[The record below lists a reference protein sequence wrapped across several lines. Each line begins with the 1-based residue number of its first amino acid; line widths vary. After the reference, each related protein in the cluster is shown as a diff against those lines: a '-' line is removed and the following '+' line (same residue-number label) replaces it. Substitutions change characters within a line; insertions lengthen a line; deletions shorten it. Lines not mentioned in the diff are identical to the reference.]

1 MSSLPLAALA
11 QGSGFARDARFAERA
26 AAPAPPPPVE
36 PDPGDPLAQ
45 AWADGFAAGEAEAHA
60 AADARRAAEDAAR
73 GRLELSF
80 ARLDADLTERLR
92 DRLHATVQ
100 ALCEATLA
108 PLALDPALLAH
119 RAERAAAM
127 LARAED
133 DRVLR
138 LHPDDLALIAGQ
150 LPAGTPASPDPQL
163 ERGTLRIETSQGG
176 VEDGPEHWR
185 RAIAEALA
193 RC

>member
-11 QGSGFARDARFAERA
+11 QGSGFARDTRFDARPVPITP
-26 AAPAPPPPVE
+26 PADPE
-36 PDPGDPLAQ
+36 PGDPLAR
-45 AWADGFAAGEAEAHA
+45 AWADGFAAGEAEARA
-60 AADARRAAEDAAR
+60 AADTRRVADDEARAR
-73 GRLELSF
+73 LALSF
-80 ARLDADLTERLR
+80 ARIDADLTEQLR
-92 DRLHATVQ
+92 DRLHATIQ

-108 PLALDPALLAH
+108 PVALDPALLAR

-127 LARAED
+127 LSRAED

-138 LHPDDLALIAGQ
+138 LHPDDLALIAAQ
-150 LPAGTPASPDPQL
+150 LPADLPTSPDPQL